1 MSDQTGLQEAA
12 RILRQQ
18 EELLRVGSFS
28 NQDAWKLGCL
38 MVEES
43 ARRGIG
49 LAACIRKLNG
59 NIVFQAAGQG
69 TDLTN
74 QLWMERKFRTVSLME
89 HSSLL
94 AMVTCR
100 LQGQSI
106 RGMGLS
112 DSDYVLCGGGFPICS
127 KGGNLLMV
135 ATVSA
140 LPHEQD
146 HSFLVDCLSKYLD
159 IQTPQL
165 PEGFKIPMD
174 SSL

>member
-1 MSDQTGLQEAA
+1 MMENQTGLHEAA
-12 RILRQQ
+12 RILRRQ
-18 EELLRVGSFS
+18 EELLRVNSFS
-28 NQDAWKLGCL
+28 NQDAWELGCL

-59 NIVFQAAGQG
+59 NIVFEAAGEG

-74 QLWMERKFRTVSLME
+74 QLWMERKFHTVALME
-89 HSSLL
+89 RSSLL
-94 AMVTCR
+94 ATVDCR

-112 DSDYVLCGGGFPICS
+112 DADYVLCGGGFPIRS
-127 KGGNLLMV
+127 RGGNLLMV

-140 LPHEQD
+140 LPHQQD
-146 HSFLVDCLSKYLD
+146 HAFLVDCFAQLLG
-159 IQTPQL
+159 TTVPQL
-165 PEGFKIPMD
+165 PGDMEIPMG
-174 SSL
+174 